1 MADLDHLLALG
12 FATGLPFKS
21 NLKVVTQEP
30 PQRERQAHGEKLL
43 RELARLRVDAEE
55 LNNRRAE
62 LGLNEATGMT
72 IVLEIS
78 PPGSLDLSKK
88 LEWRRDGIEVLSS
101 NLAGGTEVV
110 ALYVPDG
117 NLPALLLKEMVGKAN
132 VLSDLDFLVD
142 NNEDV
147 LIGNFSLF
155 NGDTFDGN
163 TCLDRADSALACRE
177 LRSVGAE
184 KADAP
189 TGGRTSPAIDLAR
202 EPTPL

>member
-1 MADLDHLLALG
+1 MADFDHLLALG
-12 FATGLPFKS
+12 FSTGLAFKS
-21 NLKVVTQEP
+21 NLKVVPQEP

-55 LNNRRAE
+55 LNNRRAQ

-88 LEWRRDGIEVLSS
+88 LEWRRDGIEALSS

-117 NLPALLLKEMVGKAN
+117 KEQTDCFRLLRGLIDYSDDMSTAFIHRITALDSKYKDNAFMHGRPPMPHLL
-132 VLSDLDFLVD
+132 
-142 NNEDV
+142 
-147 LIGNFSLF
+147 
-155 NGDTFDGN
+155 
-163 TCLDRADSALACRE
+163 
-177 LRSVGAE
+177 
-184 KADAP
+184 
-189 TGGRTSPAIDLAR
+189 
-202 EPTPL
+202 